1 MIVFS
6 TAPDY
11 GNLVDTPID
20 DALAENITDLF
31 RWGMKEELYYK
42 LIKDLETRRPANC
55 EGLVT
60 PETNQE
66 IWELINHT
74 ARTKDEKLQ
83 YIETTVVKA
92 ATLIAKLVNS
102 LTLARNE
109 PLMGADGY
117 GECST
122 GGGNTIDIDFAKI
135 REILR
140 SCTTNEADTVQKGD
154 TSNAVNKVNMS
165 TAVETDSSNVG
176 NVKDKTTTVETDS
189 VNVNDKSSR
198 KDKCTKVESDS
209 HNDKAVS
216 GKGSVVETDSKKV
229 EDAIGHTA
237 HAKDGK
243 VETVEKASAKS
254 RSGIGPWV
262 PVENDSVKGQS
273 AFGPWVAVENDSA
286 MGHSGIGPWV
296 PVENDSVK
304 GQSAFGP
311 WVSVEND
318 SVKGQSAFGPW
329 VPAENEPVHYEA
341 EKKILG
347 REEIIGKCMTALA
360 LLGHANRQ
368 ICLTRRQFLKPEL
381 KNPFNQLCHHFV
393 PVTGYLFGDEI
404 RLTAKEGQEKLGI
417 GKNWFSNR
425 GKNRS
430 KQRVTSESDGMEMG
444 DWFGE
449 REGEWAEGGV
459 TSKRGGRGGAWG
471 SDRGFGRGGRGGAWG
486 SDRGGRGAARGQTSH
501 RGRANNRGRGRGL
514 NNPKGKSF
522 FHSSS

>member
-1 MIVFS
+1 MIVLF

-20 DALAENITDLF
+20 DTLAENITDLF
-31 RWGMKEELYYK
+31 RWGMKEELYFK

-102 LTLARNE
+102 LQSARNE

-122 GGGNTIDIDFAKI
+122 GGGNAVDIDFAKI

-140 SCTTNEADTVQKGD
+140 SCTTNETDTAQKGD
-154 TSNAVNKVNMS
+154 TSIEVNKDNMS

-176 NVKDKTTTVETDS
+176 NVKDKTTTVETD
-189 VNVNDKSSR
+189 NVNDKSSI
-198 KDKCTKVESDS
+198 KGKCTKVESNS
-209 HNDKAVS
+209 RNDKVVS
-216 GKGSVVETDSKKV
+216 GKGSTGETDSEKV
-229 EDAIGHTA
+229 EDAMGDTA

-243 VETVEKASAKS
+243 VEKASAKRGS
-254 RSGIGPWV
+254 GIGPWVPVENDCVKGQSAFGPWVSVENDSAKGHSGIGPWV
-262 PVENDSVKGQS
+262 PVENDSGK
-273 AFGPWVAVENDSA
+273 
-286 MGHSGIGPWV
+286 GHSGIGPWV

-311 WVSVEND
+311 WV
-318 SVKGQSAFGPW
+318 
-329 VPAENEPVHYEA
+329 PAENEPVDNEA
-341 EKKILG
+341 EKKFLH

-381 KNPFNQLCHHFV
+381 KTPFNQLCHHFV

-417 GKNWFSNR
+417 GRNWFSNR

-430 KQRVTSESDGMEMG
+430 KQRVTSEGDDMETG

-449 REGEWAEGGV
+449 REGQWAEGGL

-471 SDRGFGRGGRGGAWG
+471 SDRGVG
-486 SDRGGRGAARGQTSH
+486 RGGRGAARGQSSH
-501 RGRANNRGRGRGL
+501 RGRANNRGRGRGF
-514 NNPKGKSF
+514 NNPQGKSF